1 VASLV
6 LDERRRQLVMQTVSV
21 DEHRLGEVV
30 DAIDCMTRA
39 ASNLIYAYLTV
50 ADEEERVRALAEGR
64 NQVDG

>member
-6 LDERRRQLVMQTVSV
+6 LDERRRQLMVQAVSV

-50 ADEEERVRALAEGR
+50 AEAG
-64 NQVDG
+64 Q